1 MMFSDDVLDAKVYFF
16 FKRTNYLAIFPLQDT
31 HYLELRL
38 EAKSLGRPPPIVF
51 STIVL

>member
-16 FKRTNYLAIFPLQDT
+16 FKRTNYLAIFRLHDT

-38 EAKSLGRPPPIVF
+38 EAKASDANPYSV
-51 STIVL
+51 